1 MKRRLNI
8 AWRKKQVPIFTQVI
22 LITLAIIL
30 ITFSPVRAF
39 AYVNAFDASEAV
51 KFLPPMSSDT
61 TTVDLDRSLLDFL
74 EVTILQETSSGWVQI
89 ESLTSQNSGSERLR
103 MEGNHYGVNWHPSVP
118 PSGGEFQIKTF
129 IAGLEVSSFGVT
141 LSGDHKQKKDKST
154 IDDVIL
160 STRGGVPI
168 KFVVGNHP
176 AIRARVLTEQGYPA
190 TEIGD
195 VLLSEFGL
203 SAGECAQS
211 LFNEQHPAPSVGAA
225 LESVYG
231 LGAVDTAALL
241 KEIGYEAEGIGLAL
255 RGVFGLSAGESGQVM
270 KEAGFAID
278 WIYSALK
285 ATYDYLTTTDAVQI
299 LKDIEYLAEEVVQFL
314 KDGLGLLADEAAEIL
329 ATVGYDAIQI
339 AAGVAAVFLLVPLV
353 VADILKNLGFPV
365 DSIYFALIKAFDY
378 LLWTDAVQIL
388 KDIGCLAEEVVQFLK
403 SGLGLLADEA
413 AEILATVGYDAIQI
427 AAGVA
432 AVFLL
437 VPLVVADIL
446 KNLGFPVDSIY
457 FALIK
462 AFDYLLW
469 TDAVQI
475 LKDIGCLAEDIVQFL
490 KDGLGLWAEGAAE
503 IMKAVGYGAIEIAA
517 GVAAV
522 FALVPM
528 VVAGILKDL
537 DFPIGPIYDALSATY
552 TYLKTTDLVQI
563 LKDIG
568 CHSEEIIQF
577 LKDGLGMV
585 AKEAAEIL
593 EAVGYGAT
601 KIAAGLAAG
610 YFLVPMVVAGI
621 LKDLGFPVG
630 PLYDA
635 LRATYT
641 YLTTTSAVQILK
653 DAEYLAGEIAQFLK
667 DGLGWGANQ
676 AGTLLKAIGF
686 SPNQIASALGNAYSY
701 LTTTNIA
708 QIMKDIGFGF
718 SQIAQALANTF
729 GLGGT
734 FVATI
739 LHDIGAGWDALWSI
753 LSSIFSWS
761 VADITAFLLSLF
773 GL

>member
-103 MEGNHYGVNWHPSVP
+103 LEGNHYGVNWHPSVP

-231 LGAVDTAALL
+231 LDAFDATVLL
-241 KEIGYEAEGIGLAL
+241 KDVGYEAEGIGLTL
-255 RGVFGLSAGESGQVM
+255 KGVFGLSAGESGQIM
-270 KEAGFAID
+270 KETGFSIIL
-278 WIYSALK
+278 IYSALK
-285 ATYDYLTTTDAVQI
+285 TAYDYLTTTDAVQI
-299 LKDIEYLAEEVVQFL
+299 LKDIEYLAEEILQFL
-314 KDGLGLLADEAAEIL
+314 KDNLSLAGGESAEIL
-329 ATVGYDAIQI
+329 ATVGYGAVQI
-339 AAGVAAVFLLVPLV
+339 AAGMAAVYILIPALV
-353 VADILKNLGFPV
+353 VAEILKDLGFPV
-365 DSIYFALIKAFDY
+365 EEIYDGLVAGFTY
-378 LLWTDAVQIL
+378 LLLTDAVQIL
-388 KDIGCLAEEVVQFLK
+388 KDIGFLVEEIVPVLK
-403 SGLGLLADEA
+403 VKLGLVAEEA
-413 AEILATVGYDAIQI
+413 AEILKAVGYGAVQI
-427 AAGVA
+427 AAGIV

-437 VPLVVADIL
+437 VP
-446 KNLGFPVDSIY
+446 
-457 FALIK
+457 
-462 AFDYLLW
+462 
-469 TDAVQI
+469 
-475 LKDIGCLAEDIVQFL
+475 
-490 KDGLGLWAEGAAE
+490 
-503 IMKAVGYGAIEIAA
+503 
-517 GVAAV
+517 
-522 FALVPM
+522 M
-528 VVAGILKDL
+528 VVAEILIGL
-537 DFPIGPIYDALSATY
+537 DFPIGPIYNALGAVY
-552 TYLKTTDLVQI
+552 TYLTTTDLVQI

-568 CHSEEIIQF
+568 CHSEEIGQF
-577 LKDGLGMV
+577 LKDSLGWAV
-585 AKEAAEIL
+585 EQTAEML
-593 EAVGYGAT
+593 AAVGYGT
-601 KIAAGLAAG
+601 VQIAAGIASI
-610 YFLVPMVVAGI
+610 YVLVPLVVAGI
-621 LKDLGFPVG
+621 LKDLGFPIG
-630 PLYDA
+630 PIYDA
-635 LRATYT
+635 LRATYS
-641 YLTTTSAVQILK
+641 YLTTAGAVQILK
-653 DAEYLAGEIAQFLK
+653 DAEYLAGEIAQFLNN
-667 DGLGWGANQ
+667 GLGKAAKE

-686 SPNQIASALGNAYSY
+686 SPDQIVSALGSTYNY
-701 LTTTNIA
+701 LTQTNIA

-718 SQIAQALANTF
+718 SQIAQALTNTF

-739 LHDIGAGWDALWSI
+739 LHDIGAGWDDLWNI
-753 LSSIFSWS
+753 LTSIFSWS
-761 VADITAFLLSLF
+761 FADITAFLLSLF